1 MNILEQ
7 IAMATL
13 EMNKEKA
20 VSTPSAST
28 GETGN
33 TQKGFKAPSEA
44 QAELY
49 VKLCSERGLTPDEDT
64 LKSAK
69 ATYDA
74 IGELYKM
81 PRKTLVSDKQMER
94 IAEYCAVLGINEPD
108 YNKLEGGYN
117 KSASQLI
124 QKLKEM
130 VDKKPVPLTVDQY
143 EAVLRYQI
151 CPDVNVCD
159 LRPDILEGDYEVF
172 KQKMTKQEATEF
184 LSKYKN
190 AYVTWFEAR
199 ITNSQL
205 AEVKRLCEMMG
216 TPFSYEAVIQLDK
229 ETAVTYIDQLQKELA
244 AKPWVESSL
253 EPEDMY
259 AVKTKDDDVDDETAA
274 LNELMGFCSRL
285 YLSIG
290 QEPETEVIETLTF
303 ESLKEL
309 IDLVRL
315 YGVNV
320 ANMMDRMKYLTPD
333 AKMALLA

>member
-1 MNILEQ
+1 MNIFEQ
-7 IAMATL
+7 IAQATL

-20 VSTPSAST
+20 TAIPTNS
-28 GETGN
+28 GKTGN
-33 TQKGFKAPSEA
+33 TQSGMRPPSDA
-44 QAELY
+44 QMDRYLEL
-49 VKLCSERGLTPDEDT
+49 CAERGVTPDEDT
-64 LKSAK
+64 MKSAK
-69 ATYDA
+69 AIYDA
-74 IGELYKM
+74 IAKLYQM
-81 PRKTLVSDKQMER
+81 PRKTPVSDKQKER
-94 IAEYCAVLGINEPD
+94 IAEYCAILGINEPD
-108 YNKLEGGYN
+108 YTKLEGGYN

-130 VDKKPVPLTVDQY
+130 VDKKPVPLTEEQY

-159 LRPDILEGDYEVF
+159 LRPDILEGDYEAF
-172 KQKMTKQEATEF
+172 KGKMTKQEATEF
-184 LSKYKN
+184 LTKYKN

-229 ETAVTYIDQLQKELA
+229 ETAITYIDQLQQELA
-244 AKPWVESSL
+244 AKPWSETSL

-274 LNELMGFCSRL
+274 LNELRGFCSRL
-285 YLSIG
+285 YIALG
-290 QEPETEVIETLTF
+290 QEPETEVIETLDFT
-303 ESLKEL
+303 SLKEL

-315 YGVNV
+315 YGTNV
-320 ANMMDRMKYLTPD
+320 EAMMDRMKYLTPD
-333 AKMALLA
+333 AKLALLA

>member
-1 MNILEQ
+1 MANIFEQ
-7 IAMATL
+7 IAQATL
-13 EMNKEKA
+13 EMTKEKA
-20 VSTPSAST
+20 TSIPMANGKEGNQQNGMKLPSV
-28 GETGN
+28 E
-33 TQKGFKAPSEA
+33 QL
-44 QAELY
+44 ELY
-49 VKLCSERGLTPDEDT
+49 HKLCEERGITPDEDT

-74 IGELYKM
+74 IGQLYKM
-81 PRKTLVSDKQMER
+81 PRKVRPSEKQMER
-94 IAEYCAVLGINEPD
+94 ICDYCAQLGIKEPD
-108 YNKLEGGYN
+108 FDKLEGGYN

-130 VDKKPVPLTVDQY
+130 MDKKPVPLTAEQY

-172 KQKMTKQEATEF
+172 KQKMTKQEASEF
-184 LSKYKN
+184 LTKYKT

-205 AEVKRLCEMMG
+205 AEVKRLCEMMQ

-229 ETAVTYIDQLQKELA
+229 ETAVVYINQLQEELA
-244 AKPWVESSL
+244 SKPWNETTL

-259 AVKTKDDDVDDETAA
+259 QIKTKEDDVDDEQAA
-274 LNELMGFCSRL
+274 LNELRGFCSRL
-285 YLSIG
+285 YVALG

-303 ESLKEL
+303 DSLKEL
-309 IDLVRL
+309 VGLNLL
-315 YGVNV
+315 YGIDVEG
-320 ANMMDRMKYLTPD
+320 MMDRMKFLTPD
-333 AKMALLA
+333 AKRALLA